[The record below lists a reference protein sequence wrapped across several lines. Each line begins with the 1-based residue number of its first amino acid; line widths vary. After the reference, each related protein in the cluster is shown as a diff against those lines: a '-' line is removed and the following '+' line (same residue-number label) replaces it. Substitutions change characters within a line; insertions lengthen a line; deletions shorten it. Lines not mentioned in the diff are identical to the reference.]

1 MKTRFLGGGLV
12 LLFMANAAAGDKF
25 GLALKAGP
33 NFSNMRVEEKSSGKI
48 VNSDIAV
55 EPAFMLEFELVI
67 SKHLSYIAG
76 FQFLRHGYSAR
87 DIDSVFTFRYFR
99 RATYLGMPNKLRA
112 FFHHG
117 RLQSF
122 VSFGIN
128 AENLLSA
135 RYRREYDDATI
146 PGYELNIKA
155 LFNELTFT
163 PELDAGLR
171 CPLLGFYVTVEGTYA
186 FGTENVNNP
195 DVENLATHARR
206 IRDFRFTIGISRYIF

>member
-1 MKTRFLGGGLV
+1 MNARFLGGLV
-12 LLFMANAAAGDKF
+12 LLFISNAVAGDKF

-33 NFSNMRVEEKSSGKI
+33 NFSNMRVEEKSTGNI
-48 VNSDIAV
+48 VDTDIAV

-67 SKHLSYIAG
+67 SKHVSYVAG

-99 RATYLGMPNKLRA
+99 RATYLGMPNKLRV

-122 VSFGIN
+122 VSFGAN

-135 RYRREYDDATI
+135 RYRREYDNATI
-146 PGYELNIKA
+146 SGYELNIKA
-155 LFNELTFT
+155 LFNNLTFT

-171 CPLLGFYVTVEGTYA
+171 FPLSGFFVTIEGTYA

-195 DVENLATHARR
+195 EVEHLATHARR
-206 IRDFRFTIGISRYIF
+206 IRDFRFSIGISRYLF

>member
-1 MKTRFLGGGLV
+1 MNARFLVGLV
-12 LLFMANAAAGDKF
+12 LFFISNAAAGDKF

-33 NFSNMRVEEKSSGKI
+33 NFSNMRVEEKSTGRI
-48 VNSDIAV
+48 VSSDIAA

-67 SKHLSYIAG
+67 SKHVSYIAG

-99 RATYLGMPNKLRA
+99 RTTYLGMPNKLRV

-122 VSFGIN
+122 ASLGVN

-135 RYRREYDDATI
+135 RYRREYDDPMI

-171 CPLLGFYVTVEGTYA
+171 LPLWGFYLTVEGTYA

-195 DVENLATHARR
+195 DIENLATHTRR
-206 IRDFRFTIGISRYIF
+206 IRDFRFAIGISRYLF